1 VTVYRGGEP
10 ASEFFPPHPSVRE
23 NLEQFA
29 RAALGQGSY
38 PVSLEEMLANVHK
51 FEAITRSA
59 ASGRIESV
67 AASVLAPSEV

>member
-1 VTVYRGGEP
+1 
-10 ASEFFPPHPSVRE
+10 
-23 NLEQFA
+23 
-29 RAALGQGSY
+29 
-38 PVSLEEMLANVHK
+38 VSLDEMLANVHT